1 MHPSPETALQEPPS
15 GRSRRGHWSPPLSL
29 QILGW
34 FFLNVIVAGCVV
46 LALFNAQSAPVLN
59 ALIAGSGGDRLEA
72 IAAELGERL
81 EQLPRSRWSGLMASL
96 SKRYHASFALVRRE
110 GDAIAGSVPRPPAAV
125 VAKIREFAGPRPPRP
140 PPAPDPGESGINPD
154 GAPPRPWEGPRG
166 EPSDPAEEL
175 HPRDPPALSN
185 FRFLLHE
192 GGLYWAGVRLPPD
205 QSRTRGPTTLL
216 MVSSSLLS
224 GGLLLDT
231 TPLWIGAALLL
242 GSALF
247 WVPLVRRITVPI
259 GKMRNAASRMARGE
273 FDTRVQ
279 IPRNDEIGGL
289 ANSLNHL
296 GERLEEFVTGQ
307 KRFLGDIA
315 HELGSPLARMQFAIE
330 IAAQHATPN
339 MAPLL
344 DDVREE
350 VGQMTELLGEI
361 LQFTKA
367 GLHTDLQME
376 ALDLR
381 NLVLAAADQE
391 NVALSHLELQ
401 IPETL
406 RVQADRRYLLRAVA
420 NVLRNAV
427 RHAGTASALRVHA
440 RQGRAMVLLSVADE
454 GPGVPEALIHRLGDP
469 FFRTESA
476 RTRETGGVGLG
487 LAIVKRCIE
496 ACNGTVSI
504 RNLKPHGLCVEMH
517 LQPSATI
524 PRETGDP
531 PPAG

>member
-1 MHPSPETALQEPPS
+1 MLPEPDPAPEQEASAPRSHWAL
-15 GRSRRGHWSPPLSL
+15 PLSL

-34 FFLNVIVAGCVV
+34 FFLNMVVAGCVV
-46 LALFNAQSAPVLN
+46 AALFHAQSAPILN
-59 ALIAGSGGDRLEA
+59 ALIAGDGGERLEA
-72 IAAELGERL
+72 IGSELGERL
-81 EQLPRSRWSGLMASL
+81 GQLPRTRWPELMASV
-96 SKRYHASFALVRRE
+96 SKRYHASFALVRRD
-110 GDAIAGSVPRPPAAV
+110 GDPLAGSIPQPSAAV
-125 VAKIREFAGPRPPRP
+125 IAKIREFGGPRPPRP
-140 PPAPDPGESGINPD
+140 PQTLEQE
-154 GAPPRPWEGPRG
+154 EGPRFHTVPPTPREG
-166 EPSDPAEEL
+166 APTEPPGGFEAE
-175 HPRDPPALSN
+175 PPARDLPTLSN

-192 GGLYWAGVRLPPD
+192 GGLYWAGVRLPADPA
-205 QSRTRGPTTLL
+205 RGRGPTTLL

-231 TPLWIGAALLL
+231 TPLWIAAALLL

-247 WVPLVRRITVPI
+247 WVPLVRRITLPL
-259 GKMRNAASRMARGE
+259 GKMRNAARSMAQGQ
-273 FDTRVQ
+273 FDTRVKIQ
-279 IPRNDEIGGL
+279 RSDEIGGL

-330 IAAQHATPN
+330 IVAQNATPN

-344 DDVREE
+344 EDVREE

-367 GLHTDLQME
+367 GLHTDLHLE
-376 ALDLR
+376 EVR
-381 NLVLAAADQE
+381 VRELVLQAVEQE
-391 NVALSHLELQ
+391 NIPTPQVELQ
-401 IPETL
+401 VPEAL

-427 RHAGTASALRVHA
+427 RHAGAASPLKVQA
-440 RQGRAMVLLSVADE
+440 RESRSSVVLSVSDE
-454 GPGVPEALIHRLGDP
+454 GPGVPEASVHRLGDP

-487 LAIVKRCIE
+487 LAIVKRCVE
-496 ACNGTVSI
+496 ACGGTVSI
-504 RNLKPHGLCVEMH
+504 RNLKPHGLCVEMQ
-517 LQPSATI
+517 LPGAAKAPVS
-524 PRETGDP
+524 P
-531 PPAG
+531 

>member
-1 MHPSPETALQEPPS
+1 MLPDSQPPPEPEAAVPRRNWAL
-15 GRSRRGHWSPPLSL
+15 PLSL

-34 FFLNVIVAGCVV
+34 FFLNMVVAGCVV
-46 LALFNAQSAPVLN
+46 AALFHAQSAPILN
-59 ALIAGSGGDRLEA
+59 TLIAGDGGERLEA
-72 IAAELGERL
+72 IGSELGERL
-81 EQLPRSRWSGLMASL
+81 GQLPRTRWPELMASV
-96 SKRYHASFALVRRE
+96 SKRYHASFALVRRD
-110 GDAIAGSVPRPPAAV
+110 GDPVAGSIPQPPAAV
-125 VAKIREFAGPRPPRP
+125 IAKIREFGGPRPLRP
-140 PPAPDPGESGINPD
+140 HPTPDLEAGPLSQPHSPAARE
-154 GAPPRPWEGPRG
+154 GAPPEAPGGFEA
-166 EPSDPAEEL
+166 EPP
-175 HPRDPPALSN
+175 PRDLPALSN

-192 GGLYWAGVRLPPD
+192 GGLYWAGVRLPADPA
-205 QSRTRGPTTLL
+205 RGRGPTTLL

-231 TPLWIGAALLL
+231 TPLWIAAALLL

-247 WVPLVRRITVPI
+247 WVPLVRHITLPL
-259 GKMRNAASRMARGE
+259 GKMRNAARSMAQGQ
-273 FDTRVQ
+273 FDTRVKIQ
-279 IPRNDEIGGL
+279 RSDEIGGL

-330 IAAQHATPN
+330 IVAQNATPN

-344 DDVREE
+344 EDVREE

-367 GLHTDLQME
+367 GLHTDLHLESVGVREVVLQAVAQENISSPQME
-376 ALDLR
+376 IQVSED
-381 NLVLAAADQE
+381 
-391 NVALSHLELQ
+391 
-401 IPETL
+401 L

-427 RHAGTASALRVHA
+427 RHAGAESPLKVQA
-440 RQGRAMVLLSVADE
+440 RESRSSVLLSVSDE
-454 GPGVPEALIHRLGDP
+454 GPGVPEAFVHRLGDP

-487 LAIVKRCIE
+487 LAIVKRCVE
-496 ACNGTVSI
+496 ACGGTVSI
-504 RNLKPHGLCVEMH
+504 RNLKPHGLCVEMQ
-517 LQPSATI
+517 LPGAVDAPI
-524 PRETGDP
+524 CP
-531 PPAG
+531 

>member
-1 MHPSPETALQEPPS
+1 MPPRSKAQRGRPATAAPS
-15 GRSRRGHWSPPLSL
+15 HWSLPLSL

-46 LALFNAQSAPVLN
+46 VALFHAQSAPVLN
-59 ALIAGSGGDRLEA
+59 AIIAGSGGDRLEA
-72 IAAELGERL
+72 MAAELGERL
-81 EQLPRSRWSGLMASL
+81 EQLPRARWSGLMASV
-96 SKRYHASFALVRRE
+96 SQRYHASFALLRRD
-110 GDAIAGSVPRPPAAV
+110 GDPLAGSVPNPSAAV
-125 VAKIREFAGPRPPRP
+125 ISKVREFVGARPPRP
-140 PPAPDPGESGINPD
+140 PLAPAPVDPTLFPEGGPSARGAARGEHPDPGE
-154 GAPPRPWEGPRG
+154 
-166 EPSDPAEEL
+166 DPA
-175 HPRDPPALSN
+175 HRDPPTLSN

-192 GGLYWAGVRLPPD
+192 GGLYWAGVRLPADPG
-205 QSRTRGPTTLL
+205 RNRGPTTLL

-247 WVPLVRRITVPI
+247 WVPLVRRITVPL
-259 GKMRNAASRMARGE
+259 GTMRKAASRMAQGQ

-279 IPRNDEIGGL
+279 IRRGDEIGGL
-289 ANSLNHL
+289 ASSLNHL

-330 IAAQHATPN
+330 IAAQNADPN

-344 DDVREE
+344 EDVREE

-367 GLHTDLQME
+367 GLHSDLQLE
-376 ALDLR
+376 SVELR
-381 NLVLAAADQE
+381 ALVLQAVDQE
-391 NVALSHLELQ
+391 NVPAAILELQ
-401 IPETL
+401 VPEAL
-406 RVQADRRYLLRAVA
+406 RGQADRRYLLRAVA

-427 RHAGTASALRVHA
+427 RHAGTTNPLKVEA
-440 RQGRAMVLLSVADE
+440 RQGRSSVVLSISDE
-454 GPGVPEALIHRLGDP
+454 GPGVPEGVVHRLGDP

-476 RTRETGGVGLG
+476 RTRESGGVGLG

-496 ACNGTVSI
+496 ACDGTVSI
-504 RNLKPHGLCVEMH
+504 RNLKPHGLCVELH
-517 LQPSATI
+517 LKPVA
-524 PRETGDP
+524 P
-531 PPAG
+531 PLQSPES

>member
-1 MHPSPETALQEPPS
+1 MHPSPENSREAPA
-15 GRSRRGHWSPPLSL
+15 RARRGRWSLPLSL

-34 FFLNVIVAGCVV
+34 FFLNVIVAGGVV
-46 LALFNAQSAPVLN
+46 VALFNAQSAPVLN

-72 IAAELGERL
+72 IASELGDRL

-96 SKRYHASFALVRRE
+96 SQRYHASFALVRRE
-110 GDAIAGSVPRPPAAV
+110 GDSIAGSVPRPPDAV
-125 VAKIREFAGPRPPRP
+125 VTKIREFAGPRPPRP
-140 PPAPDPGESGINPD
+140 VPVPNPDAGGLNPPDGLPSPGGGARGEPPAPPGEP
-154 GAPPRPWEGPRG
+154 
-166 EPSDPAEEL
+166 
-175 HPRDPPALSN
+175 HPREPPALSN

-192 GGLYWAGVRLPPD
+192 GNLYWAGVRLPPD
-205 QSRTRGPTTLL
+205 QSHTRGPTTLL

-224 GGLLLDT
+224 GGLLLDK

-259 GKMRNAASRMARGE
+259 GKMRKAASRMARGE

-279 IPRNDEIGGL
+279 ILRNDEIGGL

-330 IAAQHATPN
+330 IAAQNATPN

-344 DDVREE
+344 EDVREE

-367 GLHTDLQME
+367 GLHTDLKMG
-376 ALDLR
+376 AVDLR
-381 NLVLAAADQE
+381 GLVLQAADQE
-391 NVALSHLELQ
+391 NVPPTNLELQ
-401 IPETL
+401 VPETL
-406 RVQADRRYLLRAVA
+406 RVLADRRYLLRAVA
-420 NVLRNAV
+420 NLLRNAI
-427 RHAGTASALRVHA
+427 RHAGANSPLRVHA
-440 RQGRAMVLLSVADE
+440 RQGRATVVLSVADE
-454 GPGVPEALIHRLGDP
+454 GPGVPESVVHRLGDP

-504 RNLKPHGLCVEMH
+504 RNIKPHGLCVE
-517 LQPSATI
+517 LQLLPSG
-524 PRETGDP
+524 ETSPGEP
-531 PPAG
+531 TP

>member
-1 MHPSPETALQEPPS
+1 M
-15 GRSRRGHWSPPLSL
+15 GRSRRGYWSPPLSL

-46 LALFNAQSAPVLN
+46 VALFNAQSAPVLN
-59 ALIAGSGGDRLEA
+59 ALIASSGGDRLEA

-96 SKRYHASFALVRRE
+96 SQRYHASFALVRRE
-110 GDAIAGSVPRPPAAV
+110 GDAIAGSVPRPPATV

-154 GAPPRPWEGPRG
+154 GAPPRPREGPRG

-205 QSRTRGPTTLL
+205 QSRTQGPTTLL

-344 DDVREE
+344 EDVREE